1 MRKENSK
8 LFSKKLIIRNYLPFI
23 FLLKILI
30 TIQIIFTLKSPSI
43 HPKLSSNLIPRI
55 IIQQLITGIGTD
67 PFYFHFYF

>member
-30 TIQIIFTLKSPSI
+30 TIRIIFTLKSPSI

-55 IIQQLITGIGTD
+55 IIQQLIAGIGTD